1 MDLCG
6 EFVTHK
12 VFGKGRITNADEN
25 CVTVDFSDIKETKR
39 FVFPNAFGTFLTPVS
54 QSIIKQ
60 IQDYKDEIASS
71 LAEQVVA
78 PVEKPLPKKKPKKPA
93 VRKPKQQLSK

>member
-12 VFGKGRITNADEN
+12 VFGKGQITSADEN
-25 CVTVDFSDIKETKR
+25 CVTVLFGELNETKR

-54 QSIIKQ
+54 QSISMQ
-60 IQDYKDEIASS
+60 IQSYKEEIARS
-71 LAEQVVA
+71 LGASVIA
-78 PVEKPLPKKKPKKPA
+78 PIERALTKKTKKPA
-93 VRKPKQQLSK
+93 TRKPK